1 MVINPRSLKGTN
13 YFQRILVA
21 TLDCATDIKRQACM
35 QITHF
40 VQGVV
45 VVAAVV
51 CIRKVLGQEGEVAMK
66 LCPCEVARHLLSSLV
81 ISKAGTDCR

>member
-1 MVINPRSLKGTN
+1 
-13 YFQRILVA
+13 
-21 TLDCATDIKRQACM
+21 M

-51 CIRKVLGQEGEVAMK
+51 CIRKVLGLEGEAAMK
-66 LCPCEVARHLLSSLV
+66 LCPYEVARHLLSSLV
-81 ISKAGTDCR
+81 ISKAGTDCSKLLKIALIIELSRDY

>member
-1 MVINPRSLKGTN
+1 
-13 YFQRILVA
+13 
-21 TLDCATDIKRQACM
+21 M